1 MYAFVSVCVEK
12 DMALKDFN
20 DTLTFGLAQQMIE
33 TLNAIDDTGQMW
45 ELVENLSDLDPDI
58 VQKLCFAIHSNFI
71 DREITKQGEHYAN

>member
-1 MYAFVSVCVEK
+1 
-12 DMALKDFN
+12 MALEDFN

-33 TLNAIDDTGQMW
+33 TLNAVEDTGQMW
-45 ELVENLSDLDPDI
+45 ELVENLCDLDPDI

>member
-33 TLNAIDDTGQMW
+33 TLNAVEDTGQMW

>member
-1 MYAFVSVCVEK
+1 
-12 DMALKDFN
+12 MALKDFN

>member
-1 MYAFVSVCVEK
+1 
-12 DMALKDFN
+12 MALEDFN

-33 TLNAIDDTGQMW
+33 TLNAVEDTGQMW

>member
-1 MYAFVSVCVEK
+1 
-12 DMALKDFN
+12 MALEDFN
-20 DTLTFGLAQQMIE
+20 DTLTFGLAQQLIE
-33 TLNAIDDTGQMW
+33 TLNAVEDTGQMW

>member
-1 MYAFVSVCVEK
+1 
-12 DMALKDFN
+12 MALKDFN

-33 TLNAIDDTGQMW
+33 TLNAVEDTGQMW

>member
-1 MYAFVSVCVEK
+1 
-12 DMALKDFN
+12 MALEDFN
-20 DTLTFGLAQQMIE
+20 NTLTFGLAQQMIE
-33 TLNAIDDTGQMW
+33 TLNAVEDTGQMW

>member
-1 MYAFVSVCVEK
+1 
-12 DMALKDFN
+12 MALEDFN

-33 TLNAIDDTGQMW
+33 TLNAVDDTGQMW